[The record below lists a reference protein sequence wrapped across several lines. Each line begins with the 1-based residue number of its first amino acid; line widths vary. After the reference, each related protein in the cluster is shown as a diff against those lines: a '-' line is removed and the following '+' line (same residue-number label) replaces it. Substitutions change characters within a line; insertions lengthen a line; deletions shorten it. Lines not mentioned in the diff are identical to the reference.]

1 MKTFTVIEYSV
12 GDAGDRGNKVGKIE
26 AESKE
31 DAKIKYKKLHNI
43 SDYEICFYSFEEV
56 RTNN

>member
-1 MKTFTVIEYSV
+1 M

-43 SDYEICFYSFEEV
+43 SDYEICFYAFEEV